1 MHALIENNVVTAL
14 RNAPSGGA
22 WEDGEWLDFTDPTV
36 LSEWE
41 ARHGWVPVTETPQPK
56 DTQPSPRLTDKVDNC
71 VSVRQ
76 WAYPSRGSSTGPTS

>member
-41 ARHGWVPVTETPQPK
+41 ARHGWTPVTLTPA
-56 DTQPSPRLTDKVDNC
+56 PSGTILDGGTL
-71 VSVRQ
+71 
-76 WAYPSRGSSTGPTS
+76 